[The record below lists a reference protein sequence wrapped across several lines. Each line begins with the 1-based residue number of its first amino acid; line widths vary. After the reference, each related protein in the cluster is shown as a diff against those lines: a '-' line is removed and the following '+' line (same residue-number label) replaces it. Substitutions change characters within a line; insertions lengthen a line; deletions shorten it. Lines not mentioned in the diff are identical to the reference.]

1 MILKLTFPF
10 VCLLKSFTFTGNY
23 LCMKK
28 GFTGILLFGFSKALM
43 AQNEVGPDGDKL
55 IWLILF
61 FIIPILFFSY
71 KFFRKNSGKKKK
83 PFVAFSKIEL
93 SLSKDKKYYPGILTL
108 TVKNSG
114 SKDLDLDK
122 PMLVFSNFWLNRK
135 FRLKGSENRTFYPLY
150 LEAGK
155 THELDIDLNKFYK
168 HDKSLKK
175 FPKASIKIMDV
186 KGKKLGSKHI
196 YLRKTLL
203 NS

>member
-1 MILKLTFPF
+1 
-10 VCLLKSFTFTGNY
+10 
-23 LCMKK
+23 MKK
-28 GFTGILLFGFSKALM
+28 GFAGFLFLGFSKVLM

-55 IWLILF
+55 VWLLLF
-61 FIIPILFFSY
+61 FLLPILFLGY
-71 KFFRKNSGKKKK
+71 KFFRKNPGKKKK
-83 PFVAFSKIEL
+83 PFIAYRKVEV
-93 SLSKDKKYYPGILTL
+93 SLAKDKKYYPDILTL
-108 TVKNSG
+108 TVKNTG

-122 PMLVFSNFWLNRK
+122 PLLVFSNFWLNRK

-175 FPKASIKIMDV
+175 FPKASIKIMDI